1 MKWLRSAARTGCAAL
16 VASAMAVVLG
26 ASPAN
31 AGAVIADGFEPATA
45 ADWNLWAGGPELCF
59 APQYGNDPI
68 CEVPGRARI
77 SPTTSN
83 APAHSGNNYLFMMNA
98 GEYANY
104 TVADRYVDLP
114 VHATCSAS
122 IFVKPVWFAYDMPI
136 RAKIEIIDPGPWEK
150 INKETFE
157 LYRDNMGWQQYT
169 VTWSGGPRSVVV
181 RLFLRGS
188 TNYVDVAMYADD
200 LEVSCSRPSSKP

>member
-1 MKWLRSAARTGCAAL
+1 
-16 VASAMAVVLG
+16 MAVVLG
-26 ASPAN
+26 AGQAN
-31 AGAVIADGFEPATA
+31 AAAVIADGFEPATA

-77 SPTTSN
+77 STTRSN
-83 APAHSGNNYLFMMNA
+83 AHSGSNYLFMMNA

-104 TVADRYVDLP
+104 TVADRYVDLGAH
-114 VHATCSAS
+114 VTCSAS

-136 RAKIEIIDPGPWEK
+136 RAKIEVIDPGPWER

-157 LYRDNMGWQQYT
+157 LYRDNTDWQQYT
-169 VTWSGGPRSVVV
+169 VTWTGGPKSVVV
-181 RLFLRGS
+181 RLFIRGS
-188 TNYVDVAMYADD
+188 RNYVDVGMYADD
-200 LEVSCSRPSSKP
+200 LEVSCTRPSSKP